1 MNHEK
6 KCVAQWPNKSH
17 VIHSQYIC
25 PQTEPSAQAWTADVT
40 CPPDSCPPG
49 ASSKTEREQGGL
61 PGCLEG
67 SGALAHCL
75 DGVDWGK

>member
-6 KCVAQWPNKSH
+6 KGVAQWPNKSH

-40 CPPDSCPPG
+40 CPPDSCPPQGQQQDGEG
-49 ASSKTEREQGGL
+49 AGWASRVLGGL
-61 PGCLEG
+61 WRVSSL
-67 SGALAHCL
+67 SGRRGL
-75 DGVDWGK
+75 G